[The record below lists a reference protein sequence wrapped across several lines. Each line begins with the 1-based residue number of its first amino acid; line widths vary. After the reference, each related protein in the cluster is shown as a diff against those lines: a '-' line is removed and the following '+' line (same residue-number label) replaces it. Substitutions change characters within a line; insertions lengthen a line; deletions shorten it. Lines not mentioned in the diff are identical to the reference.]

1 VRTFRDLL
9 QQLGRAHRR
18 RAGER
23 RILRFAAIGAGADLA
38 ALASESPEPSLRV
51 LARGA
56 YARWLFG
63 ENRLREAATEFLRT
77 RSAAKETGARAG
89 DYVNLFCLCHLALIR
104 GVAGYGEAA
113 RFARQSRRSK
123 ASRSMRLVLAVPTLP
138 ERAFP
143 GTEITFS
150 IRPGDQSIPALTVHQ
165 DRSRLS

>member
-1 VRTFRDLL
+1 MTRFRDLL
-9 QQLGRAHRR
+9 RHVGLVHRR

-23 RILRFAAIGAGADLA
+23 RILRLVALGAGADLA
-38 ALASESPEPSLRV
+38 ALASESPEPSLRL

-77 RSAAKETGARAG
+77 RTAAKETGARAG

-104 GVAGYGEAA
+104 GVAGYGDAA
-113 RFARQSRRSK
+113 RFAKQARRSK
-123 ASRSMRLVLAVPTLP
+123 AGKSMRIALAVPALP

-150 IRPGDQSIPALTVHQ
+150 IKPADRPVPAYTK
-165 DRSRLS
+165 R